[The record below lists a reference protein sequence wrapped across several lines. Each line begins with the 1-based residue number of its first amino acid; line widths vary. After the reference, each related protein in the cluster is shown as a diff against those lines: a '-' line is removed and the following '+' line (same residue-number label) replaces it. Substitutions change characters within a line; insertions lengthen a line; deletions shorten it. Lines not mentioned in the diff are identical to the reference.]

1 MREEEE
7 KLARIL
13 IGFSCLIFFYFY
25 NMPSFYCCH
34 KKEMFKCVCKHTMR
48 EKKKRKTR
56 VDYCL
61 VRMFDE
67 RERKEKNDIE
77 EEEIQST
84 LD

>member
-1 MREEEE
+1 
-7 KLARIL
+7 
-13 IGFSCLIFFYFY
+13 
-25 NMPSFYCCH
+25 
-34 KKEMFKCVCKHTMR
+34 MFKYIGKHTMR
-48 EKKKRKTR
+48 EKKKKAR

-67 RERKEKNDIE
+67 RRRKEKNDIE